1 MIEITSIDLDRRLHT
16 FCANVR
22 TNYGWYLSATRGSES
37 NLAIQ
42 RKIITGSKA
51 YATLR
56 NDLKKGCVLPP
67 IVLAIQLEG
76 IDNRFKNTQQPF
88 SASEVESHEDAL
100 AKKIEAASPESI
112 YIIDGLQRT
121 NALRQVAQEL
131 DSAEKALFHEM
142 PLRLEIWLNIHF
154 GALAYRMLL
163 LNAGQKP
170 MSIKHQVEI
179 LSQNIKS
186 ELQGIPG
193 IEIID
198 AGRRRV
204 RAGQFQLS
212 KLSLCFQAW
221 LQGAPN
227 VDVRNVVVE
236 QMLADTALETLGT
249 TLRPGTPSSDEDA
262 FRNFV
267 EWLVRVDVYVG
278 GRDLEFFGNE
288 TVLQGL
294 AAAVGSVQRS
304 PEGPA
309 RLEAALRKLEQ
320 DEASGA
326 YLKLDVIGIDVY
338 NLIRK
343 GIDPSKKNVGEATR
357 SLVFYAFMEYFYSS
371 GNKPMEDC
379 WHLAGAR

>member
-1 MIEITSIDLDRRLHT
+1 MLEITSIDLDRRLHT

-22 TNYGWYLSATRGSES
+22 ANYGWYLNATRGSES

-51 YATLR
+51 YSTLR

-67 IVLAIQLEG
+67 IVLAIQLNNLAE
-76 IDNRFKNTQQPF
+76 RFRQTNESLQPEELNF
-88 SASEVESHEDAL
+88 YEEAL
-100 AKKIEAASPESI
+100 AREIEVAPSDSI

-121 NALRQVAQEL
+121 NALRQVALEL
-131 DSAEKALFHEM
+131 DAEDLQQFEQT
-142 PLRLEIWLNIHF
+142 PLRLEVWLNIHF

-163 LNAGQKP
+163 LNAGQRP

-179 LSQNIKS
+179 LSHNIKS
-186 ELQGIPG
+186 ELQEILG

-204 RAGQFQLS
+204 RPGQFQLS

-227 VDVRNVVVE
+227 VDVRNIVVE
-236 QMLADTALETLGT
+236 QMLADTALETLGS
-249 TLRPGTPSSDEDA
+249 TLRPSLPSSDEDA

-267 EWLVRVDVYVG
+267 EWLVRVDTYVG
-278 GRDLEFFGNE
+278 SRDLEFFGNE

-294 AAAVGSVQRS
+294 AAAVGSVQRAQ
-304 PEGPA
+304 EGPE
-309 RLEAALRKLEQ
+309 RLTAALNKLEN
-320 DEASGA
+320 DETKFFF
-326 YLKLDVIGIDVY
+326 LEEDFIGIETY

-343 GIDPSKKNVGEATR
+343 GIDPSRKNVGEATR
-357 SLVFYAFMEYFYSS
+357 NLVFYAFIEYFYSS
-371 GNKPMEDC
+371 GNKPMEEC